1 MQQVSGLDATFLFL
15 ETQNAPMHIGSVG
28 IFDPSTAPGGKV
40 RFKRIIQTVTE
51 RAHLAPFLRQRLVEV
66 PFNADFP
73 YWVRDESFDPE
84 FHIRHIALPEP
95 GDWRQLCIQVSRLQA
110 RALDR
115 SRPL

>member
-28 IFDPSTAPGGKV
+28 IFDPSTAPDGIV
-40 RFKRIIQTVTE
+40 RFKRIIQTVEE
-51 RAHLAPFLRQRLVEV
+51 RAHLAPYLRQRLVEV

-84 FHIRHIALPEP
+84 FHIRHIAHSTAQTRGLATTLYP
-95 GDWRQLCIQVSRLQA
+95 GS
-110 RALDR
+110 ALASTR
-115 SRPL
+115 T